1 VPLTVQN
8 LPTTA
13 VVICCDLSKP
23 QNCLG
28 SLLKWVKLVKNVVD
42 QRLKDL
48 QSTDAG
54 AAAALRDAAAMRI
67 KDHDKDAK
75 RLSPVEISLYIVANK
90 YDIFKAQSSA
100 DRRCLMQVST
110 FLSLCL
116 CVCVCVCLSLSL
128 SVCVCVCLSV
138 YLSMCDC
145 VSFPLRCH
153 ALFRFAQ
160 LIPHAFPI

>member
-1 VPLTVQN
+1 MPLTVQN

-75 RLSPVEISLYIVANK
+75 RLSPIEISLYIVANK

-110 FLSLCL
+110 FLPLCLSVCLSVCL
-116 CVCVCVCLSLSL
+116 CVCVSLSLSL
-128 SVCVCVCLSV
+128 CVCVCASVFLSV
-138 YLSMCDC
+138 Y
-145 VSFPLRCH
+145 V
-153 ALFRFAQ
+153 
-160 LIPHAFPI
+160 

>member
-1 VPLTVQN
+1 MNPSDSSGGDISEPKLLEVPLTVQN

-42 QRLKDL
+42 HRLRDL

-54 AAAALRDAAAMRI
+54 AAGALREAATLRI

-75 RLSPVEISLYIVANK
+75 RLSPIEISLYIVANK

-100 DRRCLMQVST
+100 DRRCLMQVSA
-110 FLSLCL
+110 LLCL
-116 CVCVCVCLSLSL
+116 CVC
-128 SVCVCVCLSV
+128 
-138 YLSMCDC
+138 LSMCVC
-145 VSFPLRCH
+145 TVFTLK
-153 ALFRFAQ
+153 
-160 LIPHAFPI
+160 